1 MNGSKS
7 YCHIRGLV
15 RLDGQF
21 APAFRYLLGTLAG
34 DPGSPELLNLF
45 MAAFILA
52 WHREDIEL
60 NGVLVT
66 NFEHVD
72 DIMTV
77 SGAPVALQNHLIE
90 AQC

>member
-1 MNGSKS
+1 
-7 YCHIRGLV
+7 
-15 RLDGQF
+15 
-21 APAFRYLLGTLAG
+21 
-34 DPGSPELLNLF
+34 

-77 SGAPVALQNHLIE
+77 SGAPVALQTHLIE
-90 AQC
+90 AQCWANNNGG